1 MRIMYEI
8 GKWVDKVLDLI
19 RFWLKE
25 YYWVVFEL
33 RVYEDWEQKEDFC
46 GFFLCICL
54 LVLEGFVCVSV

>member
-19 RFWLKE
+19 RFWMEE

-33 RVYEDWEQKEDFC
+33 GVYEDWK
-46 GFFLCICL
+46 
-54 LVLEGFVCVSV
+54 